1 MKIHNLFFVASI
13 TIATAVFVMSCNS
26 SHAHGNAD
34 EKNEAN
40 EHENLIVVHSTQ
52 ETAMGIKVTE
62 VREMKFH
69 KVLKVGGEILPTQT
83 SQTVVSAKSNGIV
96 QYDKKITAGASVVK
110 GAIICS
116 ISSSGV
122 EGGDPKEQ
130 ARIKYEI
137 AQKEYDRVNALY
149 RTRLAT
155 EKELI
160 EAKQT
165 LMLAQNALEDNKES
179 AVLNSPISGI
189 ISQIISP
196 NGSFVTTGMPIAV
209 VCEDSRLVLKAT
221 VPQSDYVSF
230 PLYKT
235 ANFRLPYSDTI
246 FELAEMDGHRLSSN
260 QMSPITNGYF
270 SLEFEFRNNGV
281 VVPGSYAEVFLI
293 GPERE
298 GVVTVPNSAII
309 EEQGTNAVFVKHSSE
324 HYEKRVISV
333 GDSDGKNIEIRS
345 GLKAGEMVV
354 TEGAIYVKMA
364 ANSGVIPESH
374 HHH

>member
-1 MKIHNLFFVASI
+1 
-13 TIATAVFVMSCNS
+13 
-26 SHAHGNAD
+26 
-34 EKNEAN
+34 
-40 EHENLIVVHSTQ
+40 
-52 ETAMGIKVTE
+52 
-62 VREMKFH
+62 
-69 KVLKVGGEILPTQT
+69 
-83 SQTVVSAKSNGIV
+83 
-96 QYDKKITAGASVVK
+96 
-110 GAIICS
+110 
-116 ISSSGV
+116 
-122 EGGDPKEQ
+122 
-130 ARIKYEI
+130 
-137 AQKEYDRVNALY
+137 
-149 RTRLAT
+149 
-155 EKELI
+155 
-160 EAKQT
+160 
-165 LMLAQNALEDNKES
+165 MLAQNALEDNKES
-179 AVLNSPISGI
+179 AVLKSPISGV

-333 GDSDGKNIEIRS
+333 GDSDGKNIEIKS

-364 ANSGVIPESH
+364 ANSGVIPEGH